1 MMPRLFL
8 RSLPTAALLATAAAA
23 CSDGDPALATA
34 PAAIVT
40 APPTHPALDRVRVGD
55 RVALPGA
62 TPGDAAIAHLR
73 RLAPTW
79 GAPRGVATLT
89 AVTALPAAGGTL
101 VRVSQAV
108 DGVLVDRSELRVL
121 VGADG
126 ALLAASG
133 VPVPADLARD
143 RNGWRLDASAALAAV
158 TGVTVAPQAG
168 ATADEARFK
177 GSAGDVVVDEARVR
191 RRWYRDG
198 DALVPAWVV
207 EAFTSAPDSTTSTA
221 ERVVVAARDGRVLAR
236 RDLTADAFGYRVW
249 AESTGDRRPLDGP
262 TADFSPHPTGAP
274 GAGRPAFIP
283 PSLISIDGLNHPA
296 GGGAADPWLPVGAT
310 ETSGNNVDAYTDINP
325 PDGLSA
331 GDFRATA
338 TGPGV
343 FDRTYD
349 VVREPLA
356 STDQQ
361 AAAITQLFYAIN
373 WLHDDWYDA
382 GFTEA
387 AGNGQASNYGRGGV
401 EGDAMR
407 AEDQDDANGG
417 SRNNANMS
425 TPEDGM
431 APRMQ
436 VYLWSGADDRRL
448 TLQPTGATPAT
459 RAPTAYGSRGYDLT
473 ATVVAA
479 QDGGGVSADDGCEAI
494 TSNVAGQIAL
504 VNRGNCSGE
513 FKAANA
519 QAAGAV
525 AVIIAH
531 NVSGS
536 PAPGLP
542 DDANVTTPITIPVM
556 SIGNADGVALR
567 TALAGGA
574 VTATMHRV
582 LAPEIDGAVDAS
594 LVAHEFGH
602 YVHHRLSDCGTTMCG
617 AISEGWADFI
627 ALLTMARAGDDL
639 RGVYVIGGAA
649 FGGDPYFGIRR
660 APYTIDTTKNAFTYQ
675 LIAEGQALPTSHP
688 TSGGGPNSEV
698 HNAGELWAE
707 AMWEGYVALQQARG
721 SASFDETRRTMQRYV
736 VDGLQ
741 LAPIDATYTETR
753 SAILAAARAA
763 NPADAATLAAAYARR
778 GLGSCAASP
787 PRTSQDFIGATDDFT
802 VRGNAAPDTVT
813 VAIDVKN
820 CDNDGALDVGETA
833 TITVPV
839 VNVGAEA
846 LSGVTVTAA
855 TSAPGLTLLA
865 SSVDL
870 GAMAPDATGT
880 ATFQVRLDAATG
892 PAAATIDVTIT
903 SSGGCVDAR
912 QVVLPVRLAADD
924 VDASSATDGFD
935 ALTSPWTKDGLDAD
949 RAWNLEGTT
958 ALDRHWR
965 GADLGTLT
973 DTSLI
978 SPPLKAGAGAVT
990 VAFDHSYHFE
1000 FSSATYFDGGVIE
1013 VSTDD
1018 GATWRDAATLTT
1030 VPYDG
1035 VLTGDSGNPL
1045 ADRMAFGEANP
1056 SYPARDHLVLDF
1068 GTQLANQTFRLRFR
1082 IGTDQAVSEEGWIID
1097 NLVVTGITNA
1107 PFPTVAGDADA
1118 CDPTPPGEDDGGCC
1132 STGSGPGASVLGG
1145 LGVAALLGRRRRQ
1158 RAATGA

>member
-34 PAAIVT
+34 PAPLVT
-40 APPTHPALDRVRVGD
+40 ALPEHPALARVRVGD
-55 RVALPGA
+55 RVVAPAA
-62 TPGDAAIAHLR
+62 TPAAAAVAHVE

-79 GAPRGVATLT
+79 GAPRGVATL
-89 AVTALPAAGGTL
+89 ASVASLPVAGGTL
-101 VRVSQAV
+101 VRLSQAI

-121 VGADG
+121 VSADG

-158 TGVTVAPQAG
+158 TGVTVAPKAG
-168 ATADEARFK
+168 ATADEARFA
-177 GSAGDVVVDEARVR
+177 GGAGDVVVDEARVR
-191 RRWYRDG
+191 RRWFRDG

-207 EAFTSAPDSTTSTA
+207 EAFTSAPDSTASAA

-236 RDLTADAFGYRVW
+236 RDLTADAFTYRVW
-249 AESTGDRRPLDGP
+249 ADPAGDRRPLDGP

-274 GAGRPAFIP
+274 GAGRPAFVP
-283 PSLISIDGLNHPA
+283 APLVSVDGLNHPA
-296 GGGAADPWLPVGAT
+296 GGAADPWLPAGAT
-310 ETSGNNVDAYTDINP
+310 ETVGNNVDAYSDLNP
-325 PDGLSA
+325 PSGLSA
-331 GDFRATA
+331 GDFRAATTA
-338 TGPGV
+338 AGT
-343 FDRTYD
+343 FDRAYD
-349 VVREPLA
+349 VTREPLA

-361 AAAITQLFYAIN
+361 AAAITQLFYGIN

-387 AGNGQASNYGRGGV
+387 AGNGQTSNFGRGGV
-401 EGDAMR
+401 EGDALL

-431 APRMQ
+431 SPRMQ
-436 VYLWSGADDRRL
+436 VFLWTGPDDRQL
-448 TLQPTGATPAT
+448 TVQPTGATPAT
-459 RAPTAYGSRGYDLT
+459 RAPTVYGPRAYDLT
-473 ATVVAA
+473 ATVAA
-479 QDGGGVSADDGCEAI
+479 GQDGGGMSADDGCEAI
-494 TSNVAGQIAL
+494 TSNVAGRIVL

-513 FKAANA
+513 LKAANA
-519 QAAGAV
+519 QAAGA
-525 AVIIAH
+525 AGVIIAH
-531 NVSGS
+531 NVTGS
-536 PAPGLP
+536 AAPGLP

-556 SIGNADGVALR
+556 SVGNADGAALR
-567 TALAGGA
+567 AALAGGA
-574 VTATMHRV
+574 VTATMHRT

-602 YVHHRLSDCGTTMCG
+602 YVHHRLSDCGTAMCG
-617 AISEGWADFI
+617 AMSEGWGDFI
-627 ALLTMARAGDDL
+627 ALMTMASDGDNL
-639 RGVYVIGGAA
+639 GGVYAIGGAA
-649 FGGDPYFGIRR
+649 FGGDPYFGLRR
-660 APYTIDTTKNAFTYQ
+660 APYSTDATKNAFTYR
-675 LIAEGQALPTSHP
+675 LVAEGEPLPTSHP

-698 HNAGELWAE
+698 HNAGEIWAE
-707 AMWEGYVALQQARG
+707 VMWEGYVALQQARG
-721 SASFDETRRTMQRYV
+721 SASFAETRKTMQRYIV
-736 VDGLQ
+736 GGL
-741 LAPIDATYTETR
+741 LMAPPDATFTETR
-753 SAILAAARAA
+753 SAILAAARAVS
-763 NPADAATLAAAYARR
+763 PADAATLAAAFARR
-778 GLGSCAASP
+778 GLGSCAESP
-787 PRTSQDFIGATDDFT
+787 PRSSQDFIGAVEDAT
-802 VRGNAAPDTVT
+802 VRGNAAPESVT
-813 VAIDVKN
+813 LAIDVKN
-820 CDNDGALDVGETA
+820 CDSDGALDVGETA

-839 VNVGAEA
+839 VNVGADA
-846 LSGVTVTAA
+846 LAGVTVSAA
-855 TSAPGLTLLA
+855 TTTPGLTLLTTSA
-865 SSVDL
+865 DL
-870 GAMAPDATGT
+870 GAMAPDARGT

-892 PAAATIDVTIT
+892 PAAATVDVTIAAA
-903 SSGGCVDAR
+903 GGCVTTR
-912 QVVLPVRLAADD
+912 QVVLPLRLAADD
-924 VDASSATDGFD
+924 VNASSATDAFD

-949 RAWNLEGTT
+949 RAWNLEGAS

-978 SPPLKAGAGAVT
+978 SPPLQAGGGAVT
-990 VAFDHSYHFE
+990 IAFDHSYQFE

-1018 GATWRDAATLTT
+1018 GTTWRDASMLTA

-1045 ADRMAFGEANP
+1045 ADRMAFGEVNP

-1082 IGTDQAVSEEGWIID
+1082 IGTDQAVSGEGWIID
-1097 NLVVTGITNA
+1097 NLVATGLTNT

-1118 CDPTPPGEDDGGCC
+1118 CTPTPPGEDDGGCC

-1145 LGVAALLGRRRRQ
+1145 LGVAALLGRRRR
-1158 RAATGA
+1158 RR